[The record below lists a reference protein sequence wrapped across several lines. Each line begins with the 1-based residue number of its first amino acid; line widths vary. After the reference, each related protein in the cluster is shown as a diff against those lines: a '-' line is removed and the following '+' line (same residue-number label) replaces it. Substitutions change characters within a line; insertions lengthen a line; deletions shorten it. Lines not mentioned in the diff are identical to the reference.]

1 MGPSDRR
8 SLSALRP
15 RPLVGP
21 GTRGSGLVTDLLTSP
36 SSTPCRQSRL
46 LNRGS
51 GPPTHTWPRADLSAE
66 LGTAWD
72 GGPLITQPA
81 SHPWLHRCG
90 VCGIHRMNAQPGKKQ
105 DCWLAPNRKHGQP
118 AHSHGDTRE
127 KGGHLF
133 GDTTLNKESRRA
145 ANHNTGRGCLDWQA
159 IMQRQTWG
167 LGRDIEVDH
176 TWRLLPSWTSE
187 TRGLNQL

>member
-1 MGPSDRR
+1 M
-8 SLSALRP
+8 
-15 RPLVGP
+15 
-21 GTRGSGLVTDLLTSP
+21 
-36 SSTPCRQSRL
+36 
-46 LNRGS
+46 
-51 GPPTHTWPRADLSAE
+51 
-66 LGTAWD
+66 
-72 GGPLITQPA
+72 ITQPA
-81 SHPWLHRCG
+81 SHPWLHSCG

-105 DCWLAPNRKHGQP
+105 DCLLAPNRKHGQP

-145 ANHNTGRGCLDWQA
+145 ANQNTGRGCLDWQA
-159 IMQRQTWG
+159 ILQRQTWG

-187 TRGLNQL
+187 TRVASSRKGLNPLQATEELRVWSVYREAVWCLKLSRYGYRNNGTAAHRATT